1 MGTACS
7 TGYRCHPTTTTQLQL
22 EYVHEMYYPMNVVK
36 VSDIL
41 QMDNVPLPHME
52 LEKLGLLHTWCH
64 GMFTIFISHQWLGAA
79 HPDPG
84 GRQFAILRDTL
95 RGIVDGS
102 LEVEADPIT
111 VMNASLE
118 KVDAETRKAVCNG
131 YVFLDWFA
139 IPHITARM
147 REDQTQSQGLLAV
160 RSIPVYVEVADLFV
174 ALVPNLTRENG
185 SICNYSSWLSRGWC
199 IAELWCRL
207 LSCKRNTSV
216 IVVHCPSEVK
226 FIHPFDWQA
235 NRICDGEFT
244 VEEDRAEVSQL
255 GAVALARKMAFLASH
270 GMWDVYR
277 FFVAQ
282 RPMMLGQKST
292 ARSLETFLDDFRFDN
307 LEHTRAK
314 LGMNGVM
321 CAAFSEDIGML
332 RQLVETPADVN
343 FKVKG
348 LLELGFFDG
357 QPALG
362 LIAKSCSVQVLSTFL
377 ELGADV
383 NAQDRNGVTPIGM
396 VRSSEHL
403 HVLAEFGADLH
414 SPVFPLGLSPI
425 ALVMSHACPRTIEAM
440 LSLKCDPNP
449 KIHGLGYGPLHA
461 ITAFSR
467 ENGHAADIA
476 RLLLAHGA
484 NLNFK
489 AHPDGVFKAI
499 TYGARAY
506 FAFVR
511 MECSSLMSVKVL
523 ASLPGLTPVAFA
535 ALLGSTA
542 LVQIFME
549 AGAEMVAN
557 HRGDFPDDLARANL
571 HHDLATA
578 FSFFS
583 I

>member
-1 MGTACS
+1 MGIACS
-7 TGYRCHPTTTTQLQL
+7 AGYGSHTTTKQL
-22 EYVHEMYYPMNVVK
+22 EYVHDMYFPMNVVK
-36 VSDIL
+36 VSDVL
-41 QMDNVPLPHME
+41 KMDNIPLPHVE
-52 LEKLGLLHTWCH
+52 LEKLGLLRKWCP
-64 GMFTIFISHQWLGAA
+64 GMFTVFVSHQWLGAV
-79 HPDPG
+79 HPDPD
-84 GRQFAILRDTL
+84 GRQFAILRETL
-95 RGIVDGS
+95 QGIVNGS

-111 VMNASLE
+111 VLNASLE
-118 KVDAETRKAVCNG
+118 KVDAETREAVRNG

-139 IPHITARM
+139 IPHISARM
-147 REDQTQSQGLLAV
+147 REDQTQSEGLLAV
-160 RSIPVYVEVADLFV
+160 RSIPAYVEVADLFV
-174 ALVPNLTRENG
+174 ALVPNLMRENG
-185 SICNYSSWLSRGWC
+185 SICSYSSWLSRGWC
-199 IAELWCRL
+199 VAELWCRL
-207 LSCKRNTSV
+207 LSCKQNTSV

-235 NRICDGEFT
+235 NRIREGDFT

-255 GAVALARKMAFLASH
+255 GAVALARKMTFLASRS
-270 GMWDVYR
+270 MWDVYR

-282 RPMMLGQKST
+282 SPMMLGQASK
-292 ARSLETFLDDFRFDN
+292 ARSMETFLSDFRFDD
-307 LEHTRAK
+307 LEHARVK
-314 LGMNGVM
+314 RGMNGVM

-332 RQLVETPADVN
+332 RQLVATPADAN
-343 FKVKG
+343 FKVEG

-362 LIAKSCSVQVLSTFL
+362 LITRSCSVEVVSTFL

-383 NAQDRNGVTPIGM
+383 HAQDRNGLSPICM
-396 VRSSEHL
+396 VRSPEHL
-403 HVLAEFGADLH
+403 RVLSEFGADLH
-414 SPVFPLGLSPI
+414 SPVFPLGLSPMTL
-425 ALVMSHACPRTIEAM
+425 AMSHACPRTIEAM

-449 KIHGLGYGPLHA
+449 ETHGLGYGPLHA

-467 ENGHAADIA
+467 ENKHAEDIA

-489 AHPDGVFKAI
+489 AHPDGFFKAI

-506 FAFVR
+506 YAVFRF
-511 MECSSLMSVKVL
+511 ECSSLMSVKVL

-542 LVQIFME
+542 LVQIFID

-557 HRGDFPDDLARANL
+557 HRGDFPDDLARANF
-571 HHDLATA
+571 HHDLATEL
-578 FSFFS
+578 SFFS